1 MNRLLPALMLTVGCL
16 TLTGCSTL
24 SYYHQLTRGHL
35 EIARKATPLSDA
47 IASSDPAT
55 ASKLKLVQR
64 ALTFAEQELG
74 LDGNGSY
81 ERYVDLER
89 SHVLHNLYAAEEFS
103 TALKHWCYPVVGCA
117 AYRGYFDEA
126 LLEQER
132 SRLKQLTY
140 DTHMSPV
147 TAYST
152 LGWFD
157 DPVLNTF
164 IELPEYRL
172 VGLLFHELAHQQ
184 LYVKGDTEFNESFA
198 TAVERAGLRAFYR
211 NSPGPEL
218 AHYRAHADTL
228 NRIDALAQ
236 SARDRLAELYSQ
248 PVPDAEKRARKIGI
262 LKSTTAEYEQ
272 LVGRNI
278 DTLNNA
284 SLGVINTYGALVP
297 DFEKVLASVHGDL
310 RLFTTMMRS
319 LEPLDSAARRTCLRD
334 WSENRAAPE
343 IQASCPPRLEPP
355 RIDLETP

>member
-1 MNRLLPALMLTVGCL
+1 MNHLLLALLLTVGCL
-16 TLTGCSTL
+16 TLTACSTL

-35 EIARKATPLSDA
+35 EIARKATPLNEA

-55 ASKLKLVQR
+55 ASKLALVER
-64 ALTFAEQELG
+64 ALAFAEQELG
-74 LDGNGSY
+74 LDANGSY

-89 SHVLHNLYAAEEFS
+89 SYVLHNLYAAEEFS

-132 SRLKQLTY
+132 SRLKQLNY
-140 DTHMSPV
+140 DTHKSPV

-164 IELPEYRL
+164 LALPEYRL

-198 TAVERAGLRAFYR
+198 TAVEQAGLRAFYR

-218 AHYRAHADTL
+218 AHYQAHADTL

-236 SARDRLAELYSQ
+236 STRDQLAELYHQ
-248 PVPDAEKRARKIGI
+248 PIADTEKRARKTAI
-262 LKSTTAEYEQ
+262 LQATTATYE
-272 LVGRNI
+272 LLIGRDV

-297 DFEKVLASVHGDL
+297 DFEKVLDSVRGDL

-319 LEPLDSAARRTCLRD
+319 LEPLDVMARRYCLSD
-334 WSENRAAPE
+334 WGENRT
-343 IQASCPPRLEPP
+343 ASETQSPCPPRLT
-355 RIDLETP
+355 LETP